1 MFKNYL
7 KILIRGLFKN
17 KGYSV
22 LNIFGLVIGIV
33 CASLIFL
40 WVENELDYNKS
51 FPNKDYIYKILTNQ
65 EYNGEIYTFDA
76 TPGVLAP
83 TLREEDPGIEYLTR
97 FNNYEHLVSFGEK
110 TFYKEGA
117 YVDDDFYS
125 IFSIKFIEGNV
136 NNVKSDINGIVIT
149 QKTAKQYFGTDKNIV
164 GKTLKID
171 NEKDCKIT
179 GVIADLPDN
188 VSFRFDWLASFKAYE
203 AGKEYLKY
211 WGNNS
216 TSTIIQLAKKADFN
230 SVSSAVKKI
239 IPKNTDNEGRIYGI
253 LYSINDWHLRSNFEN
268 GVQNG
273 GRIVYVRLFTIIAI
287 IILIIAC
294 INFMNLATA
303 RSIKRANEVG
313 VRKVLGS
320 KRIHLI
326 VQFFIESFVLTSIA
340 AIISVFFVLLLL
352 PQFNQIIGKNL
363 QIELANPIHIAVLA
377 GIVIFCSI
385 LSGCYP
391 AFYLSSFKP
400 IVILK
405 GLKGNQGGATF
416 IRNGLVV
423 VQFAASIIF
432 IISTIVIYTQ
442 IKHVKNRN
450 IGYNKSNLVSIN
462 IQGDL
467 LKKIDVVKQ
476 EMLNTGMIEHIGLNS
491 YNVLNGGNNGSGYSW
506 DGKAEKFDPLI
517 SQRFIDPDFFSTIG
531 IKIIDGHNFYKKTNE
546 NSIEAIITSSF
557 AKMIS
562 SNGSAVGKLIRRN
575 DDVYEIVGVI
585 NDIVYGNM
593 STEKSSPVI
602 FFNYPS
608 EASYIYARIKKNSS
622 INKAITALS
631 AVMQKNNP
639 AFPFKYNFVEDTFN
653 SKFKNEMLIEK
664 LSQWFALLAILISC
678 FGLFGLAAFTAEQ
691 KSKEITIRKVLG
703 ASIPNIVTLLS
714 QEFLK
719 LVSISILIAIPI
731 AWLIMSNWLQKFA
744 YRINISWWMYT
755 LAALIAIFIAM
766 FTISFQAIKAA
777 RTNPAKTLRTE

>member
-22 LNIFGLVIGIV
+22 LNIFGLVIGIT

-76 TPGVLAP
+76 TPGILGP
-83 TLREEDPGIEYLTR
+83 TLSEEEPGIKYTTR
-97 FNNYEHLVSFGEK
+97 FNEEERLVTLGEK
-110 TFYKEGA
+110 SFYKNGA

-125 IFSIKFIEGNV
+125 IFSIQFIEGSIE
-136 NNVKSDINGIVIT
+136 NVKSNINGIVIT
-149 QKTAKQYFGTDKNIV
+149 KKTAQQYFGTYKNIV
-164 GKTLKID
+164 GKNLKLD
-171 NEKDCKIT
+171 NKKYYKIT

-188 VSFRFDWLASFKAYE
+188 VSLHFDWLASFKSYE
-203 AGKEYLKY
+203 LGKEYLKY

-216 TSTIIQLAKKADFN
+216 TSTMIQLSKKANFN
-230 SVSSAVKKI
+230 TVSSAVKKI
-239 IPKNTDNEGRIYGI
+239 IPENTDNEGRTYGI
-253 LYSINDWHLRSNFEN
+253 LHSINDWHLRSSFKN

-273 GRIVYVRLFTIIAI
+273 GRIIYVHLFSIIAL

-303 RSIKRANEVG
+303 RSVKRANEVG

-400 IVILK
+400 VVILK

-423 VQFAASIIF
+423 VQFVASIIF
-432 IISTIVIYTQ
+432 IFSTIVVYTQ
-442 IKHVKNRN
+442 IKHVKDRD
-450 IGYNKSNLVSIN
+450 IGYNKSNLVAIN
-462 IQGDL
+462 VKGDL
-467 LKKIDVVKQ
+467 LKNIDVVRQ
-476 EMLNTGMIEHIGLNS
+476 EMLNTGMIENIGLNS
-491 YNVLNGGNNGSGYSW
+491 YNILNGGYNGSGYSW
-506 DGKAEKFDPLI
+506 EGKPEKFDPLI
-517 SQRFIDPDFFSTIG
+517 SMRFIDSEFIPTMG
-531 IKIIDGHNFYKKTNE
+531 IKIIDGRNFYKKPNE
-546 NSIEAIITSSF
+546 NSIEVIITASF
-557 AKMIS
+557 AKMIG
-562 SNGSAVGKLIRRN
+562 NGSVIGKLIRRDKN
-575 DDVYEIVGVI
+575 VFEVVGVV
-585 NDIVYGNM
+585 NDFVYGNM
-593 STEKSSPVI
+593 SIKKAGPII
-602 FFNYPS
+602 FLNYPS
-608 EASYIYARIKKNSS
+608 KASYIYARIKDNMPV
-622 INKAITALS
+622 NKVITALS
-631 AVMQKNNP
+631 VVMKKNSP
-639 AFPFKYNFVEDTFN
+639 SFPFKYSFVEDTFN

-678 FGLFGLAAFTAEQ
+678 FGLFGLAAYTAEQ

-703 ASIPNIVTLLS
+703 ANVKSIVNLLS
-714 QEFLK
+714 QDFLK
-719 LVSISILIAIPI
+719 LIIISIIIAIPI

-744 YRINISWWMYT
+744 YRINISWWMYA

>member
-1 MFKNYL
+1 MFKNYF

-22 LNIFGLVIGIV
+22 LNIFGLVIGIT

-40 WVENELDYNKS
+40 WVESELDYNKT
-51 FPNKDYIYKILTNQ
+51 FPNSANIYKILTNQ
-65 EYNGEIYTFDA
+65 EYNGEIFTFDA
-76 TPGVLAP
+76 TPGILAP
-83 TLREEDPGIEYLTR
+83 ALREEEPGIEYLTR

-110 TFYKEGA
+110 AFYKEGA

-164 GKTLKID
+164 GKTLKLD

-203 AGKEYLKY
+203 VGKEYLKY
-211 WGNNS
+211 WGNNA
-216 TSTIIQLAKKADFN
+216 TSTIIQLDKKANFN

-239 IPKNTDNEGRIYGI
+239 IPENTDNEGRIYGI
-253 LYSINDWHLRSNFEN
+253 LHSINDWHLRSNFEN
-268 GVQNG
+268 GKQND
-273 GRIVYVRLFTIIAI
+273 GRIIYVRLFTIIAI

-303 RSIKRANEVG
+303 RSVKRANEVG

-320 KRIHLI
+320 KRIDLI
-326 VQFFIESFVLTSIA
+326 VQFFLESFALTSIA

-352 PQFNQIIGKNL
+352 PQFNQIIDKNL
-363 QIELANPIHIAVLA
+363 QIGLTNPMHIAFLSGV
-377 GIVIFCSI
+377 IIFCSI

-391 AFYLSSFKP
+391 ALYLSSFKP
-400 IVILK
+400 VVVLK
-405 GLKGNQGGATF
+405 GLTGKQGSATF

-423 VQFAASIIF
+423 IQFATSIIF

-442 IKHVKNRN
+442 IKHVKGRD

-467 LKKIDVVKQ
+467 LKKFDVVKQ
-476 EMLNTGMIEHIGLNS
+476 EILNTGMIENIGLNS
-491 YNVLNGGNNGSGYSW
+491 YNMLNGGNNGSGYSW

-517 SQRFIDPDFFSTIG
+517 SMRFIDSEFIPTLG
-531 IKIIDGHNFYKKTNE
+531 INIADGRNFYKKQDE
-546 NSIEAIITSSF
+546 NTIEAIVTSSF

-562 SNGSAVGKLIRRN
+562 DDSVIGKLIRRN
-575 DDVYEIVGVI
+575 DDVYEIVGVV
-585 NDIVYGNM
+585 NDFVYGNM
-593 STEKSSPVI
+593 SIEKASPII

-608 EASYIYARIKKNSS
+608 EASYIYARVKDNIPVDE
-622 INKAITALS
+622 AISALS
-631 AVMQKNNP
+631 VVIKKNNP
-639 AFPFKYNFVEDTFN
+639 AFPFQYSFVEDTFN
-653 SKFKNEMLIEK
+653 AKFKNEALIEK
-664 LSQWFALLAILISC
+664 LSQWFALLTILISC
-678 FGLFGLAAFTAEQ
+678 FGLFALAAYTAEQ

-703 ASIPNIVTLLS
+703 ASITNIVKLLS
-714 QEFLK
+714 QDFLK
-719 LVSISILIAIPI
+719 LVITSILIAIPI
-731 AWLIMSNWLQKFA
+731 AWLVMSNWLQKFA
-744 YRINISWWMYT
+744 YRIDLSWWMFII
-755 LAALIAIFIAM
+755 AAFMAIFIAL

-777 RTNPAKTLRTE
+777 RINPAKTLRSE